1 MGSGN
6 LNFLGKGKHAF
17 LEKHAITIILR
28 KGCKINTQ
36 FEIWQK
42 RYFFRLFWLCTSH
55 SQLSFHIMG
64 RVRGQYGK
72 QGVFTARKLLLLLDA
87 RRNGGEMMNDA

>member
-36 FEIWQK
+36 FEIWQNAI
-42 RYFFRLFWLCTSH
+42 FFDF
-55 SQLSFHIMG
+55 FG
-64 RVRGQYGK
+64 RVLHTPNFLSILWEESGAVWET
-72 QGVFTARKLLLLLDA
+72 GVFTARKLLLLPDA